1 MTKMLNL
8 TQENLQDDDDENAEE
23 KITQVEE
30 D

>member
-1 MTKMLNL
+1 MVDLN
-8 TQENLQDDDDENAEE
+8 QGNLQDDDDENGEE